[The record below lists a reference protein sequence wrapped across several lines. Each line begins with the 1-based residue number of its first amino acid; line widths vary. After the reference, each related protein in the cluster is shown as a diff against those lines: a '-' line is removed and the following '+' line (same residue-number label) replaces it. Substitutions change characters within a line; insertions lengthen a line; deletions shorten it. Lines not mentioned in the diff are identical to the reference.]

1 MQRRGWV
8 GDVTHESFRCQL
20 HHPTQHAIVT
30 IAIFIFIV
38 QSESRVITVCI
49 CKHPTAILLTLVT
62 LARPSI
68 GTVANVQLGFSVGL
82 SFVIFVWVQRLALA
96 QRREDRV
103 HWTKSATQD
112 SERRKV
118 ETRVIS
124 ALELLS
130 NDVRDRSPCIII
142 WSTMQHAT
150 EACASVRANGL
161 SSVRACRRVGYRT
174 CLRVKD
180 RSTEVRTIVAHMHAG
195 RWVIALVG
203 E

>member
-1 MQRRGWV
+1 V

-30 IAIFIFIV
+30 IAIFIV

-49 CKHPTAILLTLVT
+49 CKHPTVILLTLLT

-68 GTVANVQLGFSVGL
+68 GTVANVQLGFSIGL
-82 SFVIFVWVQRLALA
+82 SFIVFVWVQRLALA

-118 ETRVIS
+118 ETRVI
-124 ALELLS
+124 
-130 NDVRDRSPCIII
+130 
-142 WSTMQHAT
+142 
-150 EACASVRANGL
+150 
-161 SSVRACRRVGYRT
+161 
-174 CLRVKD
+174 
-180 RSTEVRTIVAHMHAG
+180 
-195 RWVIALVG
+195 
-203 E
+203 